1 MENVPNIVNN
11 VTYIGNVKYAI
22 LITKIILEQKKMIMK
37 KLNVATQPLLMDII
51 TLQILIIINIFINV

>member
-22 LITKIILEQKKMIMK
+22 QITKIILEQKKMIMK

>member
-1 MENVPNIVNN
+1 MMNVPNIVNN

-22 LITKIILEQKKMIMK
+22 LVTKIILEQKKMIMK

-51 TLQILIIINIFINV
+51 TLQILIIIHIFINV

>member
-22 LITKIILEQKKMIMK
+22 LVTKIILEQKKMIMK